1 MNNKILIIGL
11 IWPEPRATAAGSR
24 MIQLIEYFIDQGFE
38 LSFASAAAKSSLSYD
53 FSGLALTCIDIELN
67 NSGFDAVLK
76 DLNPGMVVFDRFLT
90 EEHYGWK
97 VQENCPNAIRI
108 LDTEDLHFLRKS
120 RELAVKKEVDDWRAF
135 IQNDTAKREIA
146 SIYRCDLSLIISKF
160 EYKLLEEDF
169 KVDTSLLFYL
179 PFMIDLPKEKTLAE
193 LPDFDNRE
201 HFMTI
206 GNFMHQPNLD
216 AIRYLYGRI
225 WPLIRKELPGA
236 KLDIYGA
243 YIPDTIKQL
252 HDPAKGFFVN
262 GWIASKKD
270 AFIKARVCLAPL
282 RFGAGQKGKL
292 LDSMVFGTPN
302 ITSSI
307 GAEGMGTSE
316 YWNGFIEDESEE
328 YASKA
333 IQLYQDKKLWI
344 QAQKKGYD
352 LLRQTFDKKYFE
364 SQFAKRLVLLRE
376 ELEQHRK
383 SNFIGS
389 MLQHHQ
395 HQGTKYL
402 SKWIETKNLLNNK
415 IIE

>member
-1 MNNKILIIGL
+1 
-11 IWPEPRATAAGSR
+11 
-24 MIQLIEYFIDQGFE
+24 
-38 LSFASAAAKSSLSYD
+38 
-53 FSGLALTCIDIELN
+53 
-67 NSGFDAVLK
+67 
-76 DLNPGMVVFDRFLT
+76 
-90 EEHYGWK
+90 
-97 VQENCPNAIRI
+97 
-108 LDTEDLHFLRKS
+108 
-120 RELAVKKEVDDWRAF
+120 
-135 IQNDTAKREIA
+135 
-146 SIYRCDLSLIISKF
+146 
-160 EYKLLEEDF
+160 
-169 KVDTSLLFYL
+169 
-179 PFMIDLPKEKTLAE
+179 MIDLPEEKTLAE
-193 LPDFDNRE
+193 LPDFDDRE

-216 AIRYLYGRI
+216 AIRYLYATI
-225 WPLIRKELPGA
+225 WPLIRKELPDA

-316 YWNGFIEDESEE
+316 HWNGFIEDAPEV

-364 SQFAKRLVLLRE
+364 SLFEKRLSLLRK

-389 MLQHHQ
+389 MLTHHQ